1 VNPAFPDPDQHDTCD
16 LSGHDARH
24 EDGLGMRSGRRA
36 LIAGLLG
43 GILLLTAALAFQ
55 ALWTAAQ
62 RRDVAR
68 AALRDYATFAAVEF
82 TRRARE
88 SLAQNV
94 IVGLLRRA
102 TTVNAS
108 VAPGR
113 LPPPSLLD
121 VRAGLPPA
129 VDLRDSVRTWFRL
142 VLIDTSLSTA
152 RDAPASAV
160 AQWLRDSI
168 PPHAQARMAQYA
180 YSGILGGAPAGE
192 PLVVPYMMRYDA
204 AGKLAVVYGAILAAR
219 SLAPVFDS
227 VQSGP
232 PLLPRAVAPID
243 NQSTLAVEVLAASG
257 PPILG
262 TGPLDA
268 YLTARDTLGVANGGM
283 SVRVA
288 ARPDAADRLIIGG
301 LPTLPLIPMLG
312 AVALVAGLLGVAML
326 QLRRESDLVRMREE
340 FVAGVSHELR
350 TPLAQIRLFTETLLL
365 DRLRTLEERD
375 RALRIVHDESRRLS
389 QMVENLL
396 QFSRTG
402 LAPAGPAA
410 QSVALQPLVQEA
422 VDQFTPLAAQR
433 GVRIDADGPPVM
445 ALGNRDALRQVLL
458 NLFDNALRHGP
469 DGQRI
474 AARTVGNGRRVQ
486 LVVDDE
492 GPGIPERERER
503 VFERFH
509 TLVADGN
516 RTGTGLGLT
525 VVRELVVQ
533 QGGTVL
539 ISSSDSGGCRVI
551 VDLPAAAAG

>member
-192 PLVVPYMMRYDA
+192 PLVVP
-204 AGKLAVVYGAILAAR
+204 
-219 SLAPVFDS
+219 
-227 VQSGP
+227 
-232 PLLPRAVAPID
+232 
-243 NQSTLAVEVLAASG
+243 
-257 PPILG
+257 
-262 TGPLDA
+262 
-268 YLTARDTLGVANGGM
+268 
-283 SVRVA
+283 
-288 ARPDAADRLIIGG
+288 
-301 LPTLPLIPMLG
+301 
-312 AVALVAGLLGVAML
+312 
-326 QLRRESDLVRMREE
+326 
-340 FVAGVSHELR
+340 
-350 TPLAQIRLFTETLLL
+350 
-365 DRLRTLEERD
+365 
-375 RALRIVHDESRRLS
+375 
-389 QMVENLL
+389 
-396 QFSRTG
+396 
-402 LAPAGPAA
+402 
-410 QSVALQPLVQEA
+410 
-422 VDQFTPLAAQR
+422 
-433 GVRIDADGPPVM
+433 
-445 ALGNRDALRQVLL
+445 
-458 NLFDNALRHGP
+458 
-469 DGQRI
+469 
-474 AARTVGNGRRVQ
+474 
-486 LVVDDE
+486 
-492 GPGIPERERER
+492 
-503 VFERFH
+503 
-509 TLVADGN
+509 
-516 RTGTGLGLT
+516 
-525 VVRELVVQ
+525 
-533 QGGTVL
+533 
-539 ISSSDSGGCRVI
+539 
-551 VDLPAAAAG
+551 